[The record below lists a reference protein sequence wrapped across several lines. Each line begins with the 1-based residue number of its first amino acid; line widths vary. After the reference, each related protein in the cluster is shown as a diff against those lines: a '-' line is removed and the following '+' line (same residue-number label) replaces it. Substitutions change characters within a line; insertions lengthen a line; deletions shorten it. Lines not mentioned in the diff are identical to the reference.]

1 VNEPNLGEQAISKA
15 AEIGIET
22 QLHKVEELDVD
33 LRTNPLD
40 LAQGKLE
47 SVTIDGKG
55 MELKKDLRAE
65 RLVLQTDSIA
75 VNSLKAA
82 FGNIELQQST
92 NAEAKVVLLE
102 EDLQRA
108 FNSEYIKNK
117 LKDRQVNLDGEQL
130 TVNAH
135 NVKFA
140 FPDDAKISLMADLNI
155 LETGATKQINLSAKP
170 NVNTQENKIVLED
183 VEYYSDD
190 SANSTLAKALV
201 DSTQEVLD
209 LRNFE
214 LDEMTLQ
221 IERLNISNHKMTIAA
236 KALIRNFPDR

>member
-15 AEIGIET
+15 AEIGIKT
-22 QLHKVEELDVD
+22 QLHKVEEIDVN

-55 MELKKDLRAE
+55 MEIKKGLRAE
-65 RLVLQTDSIA
+65 RLVLQTDNIA
-75 VNSLKAA
+75 INSLKAT
-82 FGNIELQQST
+82 FGNIELQQNT
-92 NAEAKVVLLE
+92 NAEAKVVLAE
-102 EDLQRA
+102 EDIQRA

-117 LKDRQVNLDGEQL
+117 LKNRQINLDGEQL
-130 TVNAH
+130 TVNAQ
-135 NVKFA
+135 NIKFA
-140 FPDDAKISLMADLNI
+140 FLDDAKISLTADLYI
-155 LETGATKQINLSAKP
+155 VESGETEQINLSAKP
-170 NVNTQENKIVLED
+170 NINTQENKIVLEN
-183 VEYYSDD
+183 VEYHNED
-190 SANSTLAKALV
+190 SANSAVTKALL

-221 IERLNISNHKMTIAA
+221 IEQLDISNHKMTIAA
-236 KALIRNFPDR
+236 KALIRDFPDL